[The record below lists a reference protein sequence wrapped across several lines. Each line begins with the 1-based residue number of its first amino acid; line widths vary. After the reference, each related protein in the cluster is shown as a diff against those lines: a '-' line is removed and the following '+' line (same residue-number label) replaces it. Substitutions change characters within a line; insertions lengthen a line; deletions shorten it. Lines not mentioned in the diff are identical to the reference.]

1 MERGNALSTPRAL
14 ACLLYSALWSQLVL
28 WTALAS
34 KDQIA
39 RGKNNS
45 SGKTLGSLD
54 MVHYEVD
61 LHELEIERIPS
72 LLDRRVVVETRRRE
86 SRRIRGDVRQL
97 SSLYEV
103 IPLHEVLAE
112 HFDQDVVGA

>member
-1 MERGNALSTPRAL
+1 MVVRQ
-14 ACLLYSALWSQLVL
+14 Y
-28 WTALAS
+28 
-34 KDQIA
+34 
-39 RGKNNS
+39 
-45 SGKTLGSLD
+45 TL
-54 MVHYEVD
+54 HK
-61 LHELEIERIPS
+61 LEIERVPS

-112 HFDQDVVGA
+112 RLDQDVVGAERRESLGQRRRQWGRLVVLGWWKNEFPRDPVGARGGEAGQTEVRVR

>member
-1 MERGNALSTPRAL
+1 
-14 ACLLYSALWSQLVL
+14 
-28 WTALAS
+28 
-34 KDQIA
+34 
-39 RGKNNS
+39 
-45 SGKTLGSLD
+45 

-61 LHELEIERIPS
+61 LHELEIERVPS

-103 IPLHEVLAE
+103 IPLHEVVSERLDQYLIGAERRESLA
-112 HFDQDVVGA
+112 ATTIP